1 MADKKTTSR
10 TLPLLPLRELLVFP
24 HTVVPLFV
32 GREKSIKALDD
43 AMARNREIFLAAQ
56 KKPKSNDPLPE
67 EIYEF
72 GTIAQILQ
80 LLRLPDGTVK
90 ILVEGKKRGR
100 ILKYTES
107 TEMLVV
113 EVTEIQEPSG
123 RSAENEALVRTV
135 KQAFDTYVKL
145 NKKVPPEMVF
155 SISSIEDESRL
166 ADTLVVQLANLKL
179 ADKQRILETVDPAKR
194 LEEIFSIIQSEIEIL
209 RVEKKIRARVKRQM
223 EKTQKEYYLNEQMN
237 AIQKELGNADDIRTE
252 IAEIESKIKA
262 KKLSDEAREK
272 LKKEVKK
279 LRSMSPMS
287 AEATVVRN
295 YIDTVLSL
303 PWADYANTIKDQNFA
318 EEVLNEDHF
327 GLEKVKERIL
337 EYLAVTSL
345 SNKIKG
351 PILCLVGPPGVG
363 KTSLAKSVARSTG
376 RTFSRIALGGV
387 RDEAEIRGHRRTYIG
402 AMPGKILNAIKKAS
416 SGNPVILLD
425 EIDKMSSDFRGDP
438 SSAMLEVLDPEQ
450 NHAFNDHYLDLD
462 YDLSQALFIA
472 TANSLSGV
480 PKPLLDRME
489 IIYLS
494 GYTEQEKINIG
505 QQHLIQKSIKANGL
519 DKSELKFENSA
530 LEELVRYY
538 TREAGVRN
546 LEREISSVC
555 RKIARELLKNHKKT
569 APKTNPSVK
578 ETAAQNKESNVK
590 EISASIKENAAK
602 DSQQKEVN
610 NKETND
616 LTKLSTLEGV
626 KAPLVDAAL
635 VQKYLGPRK
644 YSIGEKELCNEIGI
658 GQGLA
663 YTEVGGDLL
672 VTEVAV
678 MSGKGNLKITGKLG
692 DVMQESAQAAFSYV
706 RSRAA
711 FLGLEEEFYSKIDI
725 HVHFPEGAIPKDGP
739 SAGITMATA
748 LVSALTKKPFNREV
762 AMTGEITLRGRVLPI
777 GGLKEKLL
785 AAHRGG
791 IKRVIIPKENER
803 DLLEIPKNIIQD
815 LEVVP
820 VDHMD
825 TVLLHAIAWEHD
837 DALETRLKNS
847 QALALAGVTSSKNN
861 QPLIHH

>member
-1 MADKKTTSR
+1 MAEKKPANR
-10 TLPLLPLRELLVFP
+10 MLPLLPLRELLVFP

-100 ILKYTES
+100 IVKYVES
-107 TEMLVV
+107 SEMLMV
-113 EVTEIQEPSG
+113 EVNEIQEPAS
-123 RSAENEALVRTV
+123 RNAENEALIRTV

-155 SISSIEDESRL
+155 SISSIDDESRL

-179 ADKQRILETVDPAKR
+179 VDKQRILETVDPARR
-194 LEEIFSIIQSEIEIL
+194 LEEIFGIIQSEIEIL

-237 AIQKELGNADDIRTE
+237 AIQKELGNTDDIRSE
-252 IAEIESKIKA
+252 IAEIESKLKT
-262 KKLSDEAREK
+262 KKLSEEAKEK
-272 LKKEVKK
+272 VKKEIKK

-303 PWADYANTIKDQNFA
+303 PWGEYTNTIKDQEFA

-345 SNKIKG
+345 TDKIKG
-351 PILCLVGPPGVG
+351 PILCLAGPPGVG
-363 KTSLAKSVARSTG
+363 KTSLAKSIARATG
-376 RTFSRIALGGV
+376 RGFARIALGGV

-402 AMPGKILNAIKKAS
+402 AMPGKILNALKKSS

-425 EIDKMSSDFRGDP
+425 EVDKMSSDFRGDP

-462 YDLSQALFIA
+462 YDLSQVLFLA
-472 TANSLSGV
+472 TANNLSNV
-480 PKPLLDRME
+480 PRPLLDRME
-489 IIYLS
+489 VISLS
-494 GYTEQEKINIG
+494 GYTEQEKINIAKE
-505 QQHLIQKSIKANGL
+505 HLVQKAAKANGL
-519 DKSELKFENSA
+519 EKVEVKFDNSA
-530 LEELVRYY
+530 LEELVRYF
-538 TREAGVRN
+538 TREAGVRS

-555 RKIARELLKNHKKT
+555 RKMARDLLKKNTKKT
-569 APKTNPSVK
+569 GNK
-578 ETAAQNKESNVK
+578 NKEVTTANADAVK
-590 EISASIKENAAK
+590 PA
-602 DSQQKEVN
+602 
-610 NKETND
+610 
-616 LTKLSTLEGV
+616 LLEGV
-626 KAPLVDAAL
+626 KPMTVDSAL

-644 YSIGEKELCNEIGI
+644 FNIGEKEHVNEIGI

-663 YTEVGGDLL
+663 YTEVGGELL
-672 VTEVAV
+672 VVEVAL
-678 MSGKGNLKITGKLG
+678 MSGKGNLKVTGKLG
-692 DVMQESAQAAFSYV
+692 DVMQESAQAAFTYV

-711 FLGLEEEFYSKIDI
+711 FLGLDDDFYSKIDI
-725 HVHFPEGAIPKDGP
+725 HIHFPEGATPKDGP
-739 SAGITMATA
+739 SAGVTMATA
-748 LVSALTKKPFNREV
+748 LVSALTKKPFNRDV

-791 IKRVIIPKENER
+791 IKKVIIPKENER
-803 DLLEIPKNIIQD
+803 DLVDIPKNILQQ
-815 LEVVP
+815 LEVVA
-820 VDHMD
+820 VDHVD
-825 TVLLHAIAWEHD
+825 TVLLHALAWETND
-837 DALETRLKNS
+837 VLESKLKNS
-847 QALALAGVTSSKNN
+847 PSATLATHAPKNN
-861 QPLIHH
+861 GAPIHH

>member
-1 MADKKTTSR
+1 MAEKKSSTR
-10 TLPLLPLRELLVFP
+10 ALPLLPLRELLVFP

-67 EIYEF
+67 EIYDF

-100 ILKYTES
+100 ILKYIES
-107 TEMLVV
+107 SDMLMV
-113 EVTEIQEPSG
+113 EVAEVQEIAAKT
-123 RSAENEALVRTV
+123 AENEALIRTV
-135 KQAFDTYVKL
+135 KHAFDTYVKL
-145 NKKVPPEMVF
+145 NKKVPPEMIF

-179 ADKQRILETVDPAKR
+179 SDKQRILETVDPAKR
-194 LEEIFSIIQSEIEIL
+194 LEEIYGVIQSEIEIL

-237 AIQKELGNADDIRTE
+237 AIQKELGNTDDIRTE
-252 IAEIESKIKA
+252 IIEIESKLKT
-262 KKLSDEAREK
+262 KKISEEARDK
-272 LKKEVKK
+272 IKKELKK

-295 YIDTVLSL
+295 YIDVALSL
-303 PWADYANTIKDQNFA
+303 PWAEYADTIKDQSFA
-318 EEVLNEDHF
+318 ESVLNEEHF
-327 GLEKVKERIL
+327 GLGKVKERIL

-345 SNKIKG
+345 TDKIQG

-363 KTSLAKSVARSTG
+363 KTSLARSIARATG
-376 RTFSRIALGGV
+376 RGFARISLGGV

-402 AMPGKILNAIKKAS
+402 AMPGKILTSLKKCA
-416 SGNPVILLD
+416 SGNPLVLLD

-450 NHAFNDHYLDLD
+450 NHTFNDHYLDLD
-462 YDLSQALFIA
+462 YDLSQVMFLA
-472 TANSLSGV
+472 TANSLGSI
-480 PKPLLDRME
+480 PRPLLDRME
-489 IIYLS
+489 IIQLS
-494 GYTEQEKINIG
+494 GYTEQEKVNIAN
-505 QQHLIQKSIKANGL
+505 QYLVQKVKKANGL
-519 DKSELKFENSA
+519 DKIDLKIDESA
-530 LEELVRYY
+530 IEELIRYF
-538 TREAGVRN
+538 TREAGVRS

-555 RKIARELLKNHKKT
+555 RKVAREMLK
-569 APKTNPSVK
+569 
-578 ETAAQNKESNVK
+578 EG
-590 EISASIKENAAK
+590 EN
-602 DSQQKEVN
+602 QIEN
-610 NKETND
+610 
-616 LTKLSTLEGV
+616 ST
-626 KAPLVDAAL
+626 PPIVDAAA

-644 YSIGEKELCNEIGI
+644 FNIGEKEISNELGMA
-658 GQGLA
+658 QGLA
-663 YTEVGGDLL
+663 YTEVGGELL
-672 VTEVAV
+672 VTEVSV

-711 FLGLEEEFYSKIDI
+711 FLGLEEDFYSKIDI

-748 LVSALTKKPFNREV
+748 LVSALTKRPFNREV
-762 AMTGEITLRGRVLPI
+762 AMTGEITLRGKVLPI

-785 AAHRGG
+785 AAHRGK

-803 DLLEIPKNIIQD
+803 DLREIPKNI
-815 LEVVP
+815 LSEMEVVP

-825 TVLLHAIAWEHD
+825 TVLLYAIAWED
-837 DALETRLKNS
+837 NDILETKLRTS
-847 QALALAGVTSSKNN
+847 QSITLVPPIG
-861 QPLIHH
+861 QPPTAPLH

>member
-107 TEMLVV
+107 TDMLVV
-113 EVTEIQEPSG
+113 DVTEIQEPSG

-402 AMPGKILNAIKKAS
+402 AMPGKILNAIKKAG

-569 APKTNPSVK
+569 SPKTTSTVK
-578 ETAAQNKESNVK
+578 ETTAQNKESNVK
-590 EISASIKENAAK
+590 DISAANKENAAK
-602 DSQQKEVN
+602 DSSQKEAN
-610 NKETND
+610 NKETNE

-644 YSIGEKELCNEIGI
+644 YSIGEKELSNEIGI

-847 QALALAGVTSSKNN
+847 QALALAGVTSTKNN

>member
-1 MADKKTTSR
+1 MAEKKPANR

-100 ILKYTES
+100 IVKYVDS
-107 TEMLVV
+107 SEMLMV
-113 EVTEIQEPSG
+113 EVCEIQEPAS
-123 RSAENEALVRTV
+123 RNAENEALIRTV

-155 SISSIEDESRL
+155 SISSIDDESRL

-179 ADKQRILETVDPAKR
+179 VDKQRILETVDPARR
-194 LEEIFSIIQSEIEIL
+194 LEEIFGIIQSEIEIL

-237 AIQKELGNADDIRTE
+237 AIQKELGNTDDIRTE
-252 IAEIESKIKA
+252 IAEIESKLKS
-262 KKLSDEAREK
+262 KKLSEEAREK
-272 LKKEVKK
+272 VKKEIKK

-295 YIDTVLSL
+295 YVDTVLSL
-303 PWADYANTIKDQNFA
+303 PWADYTNTIKDQNFA
-318 EEVLNEDHF
+318 EDVLNEDHF
-327 GLEKVKERIL
+327 GLDKVKERIL

-345 SNKIKG
+345 SDKIKG

-363 KTSLAKSVARSTG
+363 KTSLAKSIARATG
-376 RTFSRIALGGV
+376 RSFARIALGGV

-402 AMPGKILNAIKKAS
+402 AMPGKILNALKKS
-416 SGNPVILLD
+416 SAGNPVILLD

-450 NHAFNDHYLDLD
+450 NHSFNDHYLDLD
-462 YDLSQALFIA
+462 YDLSQVLFVA
-472 TANSLSGV
+472 TANNLSTV
-480 PKPLLDRME
+480 PRPLLDRME
-489 IIYLS
+489 IISLS
-494 GYTEQEKINIG
+494 GYTEQEKVNIAKE
-505 QQHLIQKSIKANGL
+505 HLVEKVAKANGL
-519 DKSELKFENSA
+519 DKIEIKFDNSA
-530 LEELVRYY
+530 LEELVRYF
-538 TREAGVRN
+538 TREAGVRS

-555 RKIARELLKNHKKT
+555 RKIARDLLKKT
-569 APKTNPSVK
+569 
-578 ETAAQNKESNVK
+578 
-590 EISASIKENAAK
+590 SIKSSANKNK
-602 DSQQKEVN
+602 DKEKDKD
-610 NKETND
+610 KEAVVADKDNI
-616 LTKLSTLEGV
+616 KPQNVFEGM
-626 KAPLVDAAL
+626 KPLIVDSAL
-635 VQKYLGPRK
+635 VQKHLGPRK
-644 YSIGEKELCNEIGI
+644 YNIGEKELVNEIGMC
-658 GQGLA
+658 QGLA
-663 YTEVGGDLL
+663 FTEVGGELL

-678 MSGKGNLKITGKLG
+678 MSGKGNLKVTGKLG

-711 FLGLEEEFYSKIDI
+711 FLGLEEDFYSKIDI

-748 LVSALTKKPFNREV
+748 LVSALTKKAFNREV

-791 IKRVIIPKENER
+791 IKKVIIPKENEK
-803 DLLEIPKNIIQD
+803 DLLEIPKNILQQ
-815 LEVVP
+815 LEIIP
-820 VDHMD
+820 VDHVD
-825 TVLLHAIAWEHD
+825 SVLLHALIWD
-837 DALETRLKNS
+837 KNDVLETKLKNS
-847 QALALAGVTSSKNN
+847 PTSIPVNSIK
-861 QPLIHH
+861 PPASIHH